1 MKPLN
6 LDNSPC
12 SPVSS
17 NCVIW
22 AGPNI
27 PCIALCAGDTIS
39 DVTFKLATELCTILD
54 YLNVDNYDLSCFNL
68 ASCQP
73 NNFQELL
80 QFLINRICALE
91 NIESGS
97 IVTTTVG
104 VSTRFTGVTDYLM
117 TAAPCFGGGTVA
129 LVDYIDQIA
138 NRICSIITDIAIINS
153 GINSLDIRVT
163 TLENAPVPSFVIPSF
178 ILQCNI
184 GTIIPVLAAGS
195 TQDIDVVVSRFI
207 NEEWCPYKAVLDTST
222 NISNAITSQ
231 CILGTDDSEALKY
244 SSPGTQMQV
253 AYPAYVSAPTTLAQA
268 INNLWIAL
276 CDVRN
281 AGNELV
287 TVTAGNNVTVT
298 TTTTVVGADEVTD
311 YTIDALD
318 TVVTAG
324 DNITITSVTSPTNV
338 TTYTINGKESI
349 VVGADDIIV
358 TPVTVG
364 NDTTY
369 TISRPKL
376 NFYQEANGTVN
387 VTADP
392 VADPTIYHFPVGYNA
407 LTYTNTS
414 GSTKSF
420 TAHVSYLAVIGPT
433 AIVDDNKF
441 YNALDGAIVTTAFA
455 VDTVE
460 YASTAGR
467 IQVLAS
473 LYDGPTNADVVNI
486 GTAEQ
491 VVTTPS
497 SNPVEF
503 RFSIIDLS
511 HQISFFKVIT
521 LNNGESVSLKFR
533 TSDPLQ
539 GAYITQAQLLVQ
551 EL

>member
-27 PCIALCAGDTIS
+27 PCIKLCTGDTIS

-73 NNFQELL
+73 NDFQELL

-91 NIESGS
+91 NIEPGS
-97 IVTTTVG
+97 VVTTTVG
-104 VSTRFTGVTDYLM
+104 VNTRSTGVTDYLM

-138 NRICSIITDIAIINS
+138 NRICSIITELSIINS
-153 GINSLDIRVT
+153 GLNSLDIRVT
-163 TLENAPVPSFVIPSF
+163 TLETAPVPSFIIPSF

-253 AYPAYVSAPTTLAQA
+253 AYPAYVASPTTLAQA

-298 TTTTVVGADEVTD
+298 TTTTVVGADEVID

-324 DNITITSVTSPTNV
+324 DNITITSVTGPTNV

-369 TISRPKL
+369 TISRPKIS
-376 NFYQEANGTVN
+376 FYQEAQGLVN
-387 VTADP
+387 VLLDP
-392 VADPTIYHFPVGYNA
+392 VVDPTIYHFPIGYNT
-407 LTYTNTS
+407 LTYSNTTGVS
-414 GSTKSF
+414 KTYSV
-420 TAHVSYLAVIGPT
+420 HVSYIGVVGIT
-433 AIVDDNKF
+433 DVV
-441 YNALDGAIVTTAFA
+441 NASSFSNQLDGAIVTTSFA

-460 YASTAGR
+460 YESIGARVALSG
-467 IQVLAS
+467 S
-473 LYDGPTNADVVNI
+473 LFDGPNTTDLVNI
-486 GTAEQ
+486 GTAET
-491 VVTTPS
+491 VVTTPGT
-497 SNPVEF
+497 NPVEF
-503 RFSIIDLS
+503 RFLDGNATR
-511 HQISFFKVIT
+511 HISFFKLIT
-521 LNNGESVSLKFR
+521 INNGESISLKFKSDG
-533 TSDPLQ
+533 TSN
-539 GAYITQAQLLVQ
+539 AYISQAQILIQ
-551 EL
+551 EI

>member
-39 DVTFKLATELCTILD
+39 DVTFKLATELCKILD

-73 NNFQELL
+73 NDFQELL

-91 NIESGS
+91 NIEPGS
-97 IVTTTVG
+97 VVTTTVG
-104 VSTRFTGVTDYLM
+104 VSTRFTGVTDYLL

-298 TTTTVVGADEVTD
+298 TTTTVVGADEVID

-338 TTYTINGKESI
+338 TTYTVNGKESI
-349 VVGADDIIV
+349 VVGADDIVV

-369 TISRPKL
+369 TISRPKQS
-376 NFYQEANGTVN
+376 FFDQVVGWADVN
-387 VTADP
+387 LDAVP
-392 VADPTIYHFPVGYNA
+392 ERYHFPLGYSG
-407 LTYTNTS
+407 LTYTNTT
-414 GSTKSF
+414 GVTKTF
-420 TAHVSYLAVIGPT
+420 TVHVNFDTNLVVGLPT
-433 AIVDDNKF
+433 NNNINLINWLDAAIVKTV
-441 YNALDGAIVTTAFA
+441 LA
-455 VDTVE
+455 VDTVQYE
-460 YASTAGR
+460 SFAGR
-467 IQVLAS
+467 LDISGS
-473 LYDGPTNADVVNI
+473 LFDGAFPADIVNTI
-486 GTAEQ
+486 TAET

-497 SNPVEF
+497 GDAVEF
-503 RFSIIDLS
+503 RFLNGELGRNV
-511 HQISFFKVIT
+511 SFFTLIT
-521 LNNGESVSLKFR
+521 LNNNESVSLKFKAKDALTPALLAR
-533 TSDPLQ
+533 
-539 GAYITQAQLLVQ
+539 AQILVQ

>member
-27 PCIALCAGDTIS
+27 PCIKLCAGDTIS

-91 NIESGS
+91 NIEPGS
-97 IVTTTVG
+97 IITTTVVG
-104 VSTRFTGVTDYLM
+104 TRSTGVTDYLL

-287 TVTAGNNVTVT
+287 TITAGNNVTVT
-298 TTTTVVGADEVTD
+298 TTTTVVGADEVID

-369 TISRPKL
+369 TISRPKIS
-376 NFYQEANGTVN
+376 FYQEAQGLVN
-387 VTADP
+387 VLLDP
-392 VADPTIYHFPVGYNA
+392 VVDPTIYHFPIGYNT
-407 LTYTNTS
+407 LTYSNTTGVS
-414 GSTKSF
+414 KTYSV
-420 TAHVSYLAVIGPT
+420 HVSYIGVVGIT
-433 AIVDDNKF
+433 DVV
-441 YNALDGAIVTTAFA
+441 NASSFSNQLDGAIVTTSFA

-460 YASTAGR
+460 YESIGARVALSG
-467 IQVLAS
+467 S
-473 LYDGPTNADVVNI
+473 LFDGPNTTDLVNI
-486 GTAEQ
+486 GTAET
-491 VVTTPS
+491 VVTTPGT
-497 SNPVEF
+497 NPVEF
-503 RFSIIDLS
+503 RFLDGNATR
-511 HQISFFKVIT
+511 HVSFFKLIT
-521 LNNGESVSLKFR
+521 INNGESISLKFK
-533 TSDPLQ
+533 SD
-539 GAYITQAQLLVQ
+539 GINNAYISQAQILIQ
-551 EL
+551 EI

>member
-27 PCIALCAGDTIS
+27 PCIKLCIGDTIS

-73 NNFQELL
+73 NDFQELL

-91 NIESGS
+91 NIEPGS
-97 IVTTTVG
+97 VVTTTVG
-104 VSTRFTGVTDYLM
+104 VNTRYTGVTDYLM

-138 NRICSIITDIAIINS
+138 NRICNIITELSIINS
-153 GINSLDIRVT
+153 GLNSLDIRVT
-163 TLENAPVPSFVIPSF
+163 TLETAPVPSFIIPSF

-244 SSPGTQMQV
+244 SAPGTQMQV
-253 AYPAYVSAPTTLAQA
+253 AYPAYVASPTTLADA

-276 CDVRN
+276 CDLRN
-281 AGNELV
+281 SGNELV

-311 YTIDALD
+311 YTIDAKD

-324 DNITITSVTSPTNV
+324 DNINITSVTSPTDV

-349 VVGADDIIV
+349 VVGSDDIIV

-369 TISRPKL
+369 TISRPKIS
-376 NFYQEANGTVN
+376 FYQEAQGLVN
-387 VTADP
+387 VLLDP
-392 VADPTIYHFPVGYNA
+392 VPDSSQYHFPIGYNA
-407 LTYTNTS
+407 LTYTNTTGVS
-414 GSTKSF
+414 KTYSV
-420 TAHVSYLAVIGPT
+420 HVSYIGVVGFT
-433 AIVDDNKF
+433 DVVNSSTF
-441 YNALDGAIVTTAFA
+441 LNQLDGAIITTSFA
-455 VDTVE
+455 IDTIAYESIGARV
-460 YASTAGR
+460 
-467 IQVLAS
+467 S
-473 LYDGPTNADVVNI
+473 LSGSLFDGPNTTDFVN
-486 GTAEQ
+486 TTTTET
-491 VVTTPS
+491 VVTTPGTS
-497 SNPVEF
+497 PVEF
-503 RFSIIDLS
+503 RFLDGNATR
-511 HQISFFKVIT
+511 HVSFFKLIT
-521 LNNGESVSLKFR
+521 ISNGESISLKFK
-533 TSDPLQ
+533 SD
-539 GAYITQAQLLVQ
+539 GINNAYISQAQLLVQ